1 MRTALALALAT
12 ALAGCD
18 GKEGSGA
25 AGNTG
30 PREVRSNAG
39 RYTVTFTPSPDPIPM
54 NQLFDLSFRVASKQG
69 SKEPA
74 KVEVD
79 ARMPAH
85 GHGMNRVPRI
95 TRLPDGTFK
104 AEGML
109 FHMPGHWELY
119 FDVTEGGTTERAQVD
134 VHLK

>member
-1 MRTALALALAT
+1 MMRTVLALALAA

-18 GKEGSGA
+18 GKDGA
-25 AGNTG
+25 AGKG

-54 NQLFDLSFRVASKQG
+54 NQQFDLSFRVAPRQG
-69 SKEPA
+69 SKEPT

-85 GHGMNRVPRI
+85 GHGMNRVPKI
-95 TRLPDGTFK
+95 TRQPDGAFK